1 MNINFI
7 MSQLGLHLTS
17 LCSKHLSM
25 DLQMPTQRSKS
36 LTRQSRQPQ
45 ERQKSNLL
53 MTVDQENIRENQ
65 LNCMFLRR
73 KENLKNISSANRNIY
88 IRIQSQK
95 SQYQLTRLNEDYQK
109 KFKISKLRRKCKNK
123 ST

>member
-1 MNINFI
+1 
-7 MSQLGLHLTS
+7 
-17 LCSKHLSM
+17 
-25 DLQMPTQRSKS
+25 
-36 LTRQSRQPQ
+36 
-45 ERQKSNLL
+45 